1 MLSIFIIGNEYDSRI
16 ALTDLLEQHGYRT
29 KSFSDVAVSLE
40 QIKGDD
46 CDLILTDMKIGD
58 VDATEILKS
67 VKQLDP
73 NVEVIV
79 FAESAESDSIKSA
92 VEVMKLGAF
101 DYMLRPSLDLFDEL
115 LIKVERALERKRMTE
130 EIERLQEQ
138 FRNEYGLDTIIAESG
153 EMRNVLHSVS
163 RVAEN
168 DSPILLQGESGT
180 GKELIARAIHSS
192 GRPGKPFVP
201 INCGAMPE
209 TLLESELFGHMKGT
223 FTGAKFNK
231 KGLFEEAHGGTL
243 FMDEIGDMS
252 NAIQVKLLRAMDFGE
267 IRRLGSNI
275 PVYVDARVV
284 AATNKDM
291 KSLVVS
297 KKFREDLYYRLN
309 VIPIMIPPLRK
320 RKTDILP
327 LAQHFLKI
335 YSSKMGKEVLRLAPE
350 SRQLL
355 LKYDWPGNVRELE
368 NVIERAIVLAQ
379 YDTIFPDD
387 LPSAFNIQHPDI
399 LRQAISGKWSFDR
412 LEKEYIS
419 SILSECSGNLSQAR
433 EKLGIARNTLWRKM
447 KEYGIS

>member
-1 MLSIFIIGNEYDSRI
+1 MLSVFIIGNEYASRI

-29 KSFSDVAVSLE
+29 KSFSEVDVSLG
-40 QIKGDD
+40 QIKDD
-46 CDLILTDMKIGD
+46 NCDLILTDMKIGD
-58 VDATEILKS
+58 INATDILKS
-67 VKQLDP
+67 VKQLNP
-73 NVEVIV
+73 NIEVIV
-79 FAESAESDSIKSA
+79 FAESGSIESA
-92 VEVMKLGAF
+92 VEIMKLGAF
-101 DYMLRPSLDLFDEL
+101 DYMLKPVDNDEL

-138 FRNEYGLDTIIAESG
+138 FRNEYGLDTIIAESS

-163 RVAEN
+163 RVAGN

-209 TLLESELFGHMKGT
+209 TLLESELFGYMKGT

-243 FMDEIGDMS
+243 FMDEVGDMS
-252 NAIQVKLLRAMDFGE
+252 NATQLKLLGAMDFGE
-267 IRRLGSNI
+267 IRRLGSNTT
-275 PVYVDARVV
+275 VHVDTRIV

-291 KSLVVS
+291 KSLVGT

-309 VIPIMIPPLRK
+309 VIPIIVPPLRK

-327 LAQHFLKI
+327 LANHFLKI
-335 YSSKMGKEVLRLAPE
+335 YSSKMGKEVLRIAPE

-368 NVIERAIVLAQ
+368 NVIERAMVLAQ

-387 LPSAFNIQHPDI
+387 LPSAFHTQQPDI
-399 LRQAISGKWSFDR
+399 LGQAISGKWTLDK

-419 SILSECSGNLSQAR
+419 SILNECSGNLSQAR